1 MENILIGLDLEEYKD
16 TFNMHKIGVEEFLT
30 LSEESMISM
39 GLEKVGA
46 RSRLLEGQVEAHK
59 RTWEKGSMP
68 RLRLTDKK
76 AGLRLTCPDA
86 AGVLGNLSNHSSYL
100 RASVAYIREENIN
113 ELLFCILYTF
123 TYCNLHCCLLF
134 NVLSILSP
142 CQTKDIASLK
152 FSVLTLNLFFLYCFL

>member
-113 ELLFCILYTF
+113 ELLFCILYTC
-123 TYCNLHCCLLF
+123 T
-134 NVLSILSP
+134 
-142 CQTKDIASLK
+142 
-152 FSVLTLNLFFLYCFL
+152 